1 MGNAILPNDR
11 VVLGRLIA
19 NRYLVEGLCE
29 RTPHCASYR
38 AYHLG
43 TDRSV
48 LLRILPDRSGAT
60 QEACRR
66 ALSIAERVSALP
78 DPHLGRTLDVGLVAG
93 RFPFAVYEYS
103 KGRSLAAWLEQ
114 TGAFSSERVIAIGR
128 QMSSALDSSHAA
140 GVAHGSVGLNNFWLE
155 SLACRPEWVRVLGFG
170 LSELPASERDVSC
183 SGVFPSSTQRAA
195 QDARAPRQGVRADI
209 RAFGACLYE
218 LASGSPPVTDGLSRA
233 GAEARAVVAWAGH
246 RAVARGLSLLIQRC
260 LQAQGD
266 AGYQSMGEVSADFER
281 LESNAAS
288 LAAAPPANRPPI
300 TAIHAPAP
308 RARVAVGQPKVIVKG
323 G

>member
-1 MGNAILPNDR
+1 VGNTSLPHDR
-11 VVLGRLIA
+11 LVLGRLIA
-19 NRYLVEGLCE
+19 NRYLVEGPCE
-29 RTPHCASYR
+29 RTQLCASYR

-48 LLRILPDRSGAT
+48 LLRILPDRTGVT
-60 QEACRR
+60 QDACRR

-114 TGAFSSERVIAIGR
+114 TGPFASERVIAIGR
-128 QMSSALDSSHAA
+128 QMSGGLGSAHDAGIVHGDVRLD
-140 GVAHGSVGLNNFWLE
+140 NFWLE

-170 LSELPASERDVSC
+170 LSELPSATRDGSG
-183 SGVFPSSTQRAA
+183 SGVFPSSTRRAA
-195 QDARAPRQGVRADI
+195 EAERLPAYGLRADL
-209 RAFGACLYE
+209 RALGACLYQ
-218 LASGSPPVTDGLSRA
+218 LASGLPPAA
-233 GAEARAVVAWAGH
+233 GGAPGAGSAPPAAVAWAGH
-246 RAVARGLSLLIQRC
+246 RAIARGLSLLIQRC
-260 LQAQGD
+260 LQPQRES
-266 AGYQSMGEVSADFER
+266 GYQSMSELGADLER
-281 LESNAAS
+281 LESGTAS
-288 LAAAPPANRPPI
+288 LASELPASRPPV